1 MSRIQAERDAVTG
14 SAAHTVRKP
23 MQLTSTTYVD
33 RYYSTVNYS
42 VDQRARSTPGAVSQ
56 ARVAL
61 LIPCFNEE
69 RTIGKVID
77 DFRLEL
83 PDADIIVIDNCCTD
97 ATAAIAAEH
106 GALVVREPRQGKGFA
121 VETMFDRFDAD
132 VYVMVDGDDTY
143 EAGAVHRLIQPVLTG
158 DADMTVGTR
167 LSSHGPGS
175 FRPLHVLGNNLVR
188 YLVNWVGSAR
198 LTDIMS
204 GYRAISHRASLRLPV
219 VSAGFEIETDLTMQ
233 MLYYGMRI
241 VEVPVA
247 YGARPE
253 GSVSKLRTFR
263 DGFLVLW
270 KIFTLFRTFKPLTF
284 FGGIGLTFLVA
295 GVLAGILPVNDYLT
309 EPNHFVKHVPL
320 AVLATGLTII
330 GFGNVF
336 LGILLHALNWRIREL
351 HNVLTRGRHGS
362 VGTSP
367 H

>member
-1 MSRIQAERDAVTG
+1 
-14 SAAHTVRKP
+14 
-23 MQLTSTTYVD
+23 MQLASKTYFD
-33 RYYSTVNYS
+33 RYQCALNYS
-42 VDQRARSTPGAVSQ
+42 VDARPRVSAEAARR

-61 LIPCFNEE
+61 LIPCFNEAQ
-69 RTIGKVID
+69 TIGKVID
-77 DFRLEL
+77 DFRRQL

-97 ATAAIAAEH
+97 DTAAIAASH

-143 EAGAVHRLIQPVLTG
+143 DASAIHRLIQPVLTG

-188 YLVNWVGSAR
+188 SLVNWIGRAQ

-204 GYRAISHRASLRLPV
+204 GYRAVSRRAALRLPV
-219 VSAGFEIETDLTMQ
+219 VSSGFEVETDLTLQ

-247 YGARPE
+247 YGARPA

-263 DGFLVLW
+263 DGTLVLW
-270 KIFTLFRTFKPLTF
+270 KIFTLFRAFKPLTF
-284 FGGIGLTFLVA
+284 FGAFGLVLFA
-295 GVLAGILPVNDYLT
+295 FGFLAGLAPVNDYLT
-309 EPNHFVKHVPL
+309 DPNHFVSHIPR
-320 AVLATGLTII
+320 AVLAMGLTIL
-330 GFGNVF
+330 GFGSIF

-351 HNVLTRGRHGS
+351 HNVLTRGRLAVRVES
-362 VGTSP
+362 
-367 H
+367 

>member
-1 MSRIQAERDAVTG
+1 MEVLTA
-14 SAAHTVRKP
+14 SARVRKP
-23 MQLTSTTYVD
+23 ETSSVTYFD
-33 RYYSTVNYS
+33 RYYCAVNYS
-42 VDQRARSTPGAVSQ
+42 ADQRVRSSSGTVRQ

-77 DFRLEL
+77 DFRSEL
-83 PDADIIVIDNCCTD
+83 PDGDIIVIDNCCTD
-97 ATAAIAAEH
+97 ATAAIAVER
-106 GALVVREPRQGKGFA
+106 GALVVREPRKGKGFA
-121 VETMFDRFDAD
+121 VETMFDRVDAD

-143 EAGAVHRLIQPVLTG
+143 DAKSVHRLIEPVLTG

-167 LSSHGPGS
+167 LSSHSADS

-188 YLVNWVGSAR
+188 QLVNWVSSAQ

-204 GYRAISHRASLRLPV
+204 GYRAISRRAALRLPV

-233 MLYYGMRI
+233 MLYYGMHI

-263 DGFLVLW
+263 DGSLVLW
-270 KIFTLFRTFKPLTF
+270 KIFTLFRAFKPLTF
-284 FGGIGLTFLVA
+284 FGGIGLLFLA
-295 GVLAGILPVNDYLT
+295 SGVLAGILPVNDYLT

-320 AVLATGLTII
+320 AVLATGLAIV

-351 HNVLTRGRHGS
+351 HNVLTRGRH
-362 VGTSP
+362 TARP
-367 H
+367 

>member
-1 MSRIQAERDAVTG
+1 MERST
-14 SAAHTVRKP
+14 SLRKP
-23 MQLTSTTYVD
+23 MPRASLTYFD
-33 RYYSTVNYS
+33 RYYCALNYS
-42 VDQRARSTPGAVSQ
+42 VDQRVRSTPGAVRQ

-77 DFRLEL
+77 DFRREL
-83 PDADIIVIDNCCTD
+83 SDADIIVVDNCCTD
-97 ATAAIAAEH
+97 ATAQIAVDH
-106 GALVVREPRQGKGFA
+106 GALVVREPRKGKGFA

-143 EAGAVHRLIQPVLTG
+143 DATAVHRLIQPVLTG

-167 LSSHGPGS
+167 LSSHEADS

-188 YLVNWVGSAR
+188 RLVNWVSSAQ

-204 GYRAISHRASLRLPV
+204 GYRAISRRAALRLPV

-233 MLYYGMRI
+233 MLYYGMHI

-247 YGARPE
+247 YGTRPE

-270 KIFTLFRTFKPLTF
+270 KIFTLFRSFKPLTF
-284 FGGIGLTFLVA
+284 FGGIGLAFLGM

-320 AVLATGLTII
+320 AVLAMGLTIV
-330 GFGNVF
+330 GFGNIF

-351 HNVLTRGRHGS
+351 HNVLTRGRHTAH
-362 VGTSP
+362 V
-367 H
+367 

>member
-1 MSRIQAERDAVTG
+1 MKVLTPSAPAGKPVEASVT
-14 SAAHTVRKP
+14 
-23 MQLTSTTYVD
+23 YFD
-33 RYYSTVNYS
+33 RYYCAVNYS
-42 VDQRARSTPGAVSQ
+42 ADHRVRPTPGAVRQ

-69 RTIGKVID
+69 RTIGKVIE
-77 DFRLEL
+77 DFRAEL
-83 PDADIIVIDNCCTD
+83 PEADIIVIDNCCTD
-97 ATAAIAAEH
+97 ATAAISIEH
-106 GALVVREPRQGKGFA
+106 GALVVREPRKGKGFA
-121 VETMFDRFDAD
+121 VETMFDRIDAD

-143 EAGAVHRLIQPVLTG
+143 DAKAVHRLIQPVLTG

-167 LSSHGPGS
+167 LSSHDPDS

-188 YLVNWVGSAR
+188 HLVNWVSGAR

-204 GYRAISHRASLRLPV
+204 GYRAISRRAALRLPV
-219 VSAGFEIETDLTMQ
+219 VSAGFEVETDLTMQ
-233 MLYYGMRI
+233 MLYYAMHI

-284 FGGIGLTFLVA
+284 FGGIGLLFLGL
-295 GVLAGILPVNDYLT
+295 GVLAGIPPVNDYLT

-320 AVLATGLTII
+320 AVLATGLTIV

-351 HNVLTRGRHGS
+351 HNVLTRGRHRA
-362 VGTSP
+362 SP
-367 H
+367 